1 MKSSIESLKLVPFFR
16 GTFKYNSMH
25 ALSDLSNQTAR
36 LITTYQCGHEF
47 NEFYLETFQILD
59 AELDSIIYPL
69 ISI

>member
-1 MKSSIESLKLVPFFR
+1 
-16 GTFKYNSMH
+16 MH

-47 NEFYLETFQILD
+47 NEFYLEIFQLLD